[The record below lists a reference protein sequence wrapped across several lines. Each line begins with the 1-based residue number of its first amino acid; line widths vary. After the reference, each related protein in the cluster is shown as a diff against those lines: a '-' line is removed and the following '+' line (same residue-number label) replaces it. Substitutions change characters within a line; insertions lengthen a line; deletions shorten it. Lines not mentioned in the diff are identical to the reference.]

1 MSWMPAEEPVA
12 VDEGSAELVSA
23 VVEGRSRDLGGFSVQ
38 RVLPAT
44 AHKMVGPFIFFD
56 HFGPTTFAPG
66 AEGINV
72 RPHPHINLATVT
84 YLFEGEIVHRDSLG
98 SYQVIAPGAVNWM
111 TAGRGIV
118 HSERTAPERRASGGA
133 LHGIQL
139 WVALPRADEETE
151 PAFHHHEAASL
162 PRPPA
167 RGVELRLIAGSAWGM
182 TSPVK
187 VFSPLF
193 YADANMSPGS
203 SVDLPDEHQERAAYV
218 ATGRLRVGGRTFG
231 PGQMILFAPGSRA
244 SVQSDVE
251 TRALLLGGAPLDGD
265 RHLFWNFVS
274 SRPERLEEAKQA
286 WKEGRFPKV
295 PGDDQ
300 EFIPLP

>member
-1 MSWMPAEEPVA
+1 MSWTPTAEPAADELGMP
-12 VDEGSAELVSA
+12 DGVSA
-23 VVEGRSRDLGGFSVQ
+23 VLEGRRRDLGGFAVQ
-38 RVLPAT
+38 RVLPST

-56 HFGPTTFAPG
+56 HFGPTVFPPG
-66 AEGINV
+66 EGINV

-118 HSERTAPERRASGGA
+118 HSERTDPERRATGQA
-133 LHGIQL
+133 MHGVQL
-139 WVALPRADEETE
+139 WVALPRADEETAPE
-151 PAFHHHEAASL
+151 FHHHPSGTL
-162 PRPPA
+162 PRLSYPGA
-167 RGVELRLIAGSAWGM
+167 EVRLIVGTAWGL

-187 VFSPLF
+187 IFSPLF
-193 YADANMSPGS
+193 YAEAALSAGG
-203 SVDLPDEHQERAAYV
+203 SVDLPDEHEERAAYV
-218 ATGRLRVGGRTFG
+218 ATGSVRVGRRTFR
-231 PGQMILFAPGSRA
+231 PGQMILFQRGARA
-244 SVQSDVE
+244 SVQADGDAQV
-251 TRALLLGGAPLDGD
+251 LLLGGAPLDGD

-274 SRPERLEEAKQA
+274 SRSDRLEEAKRA
-286 WKEGRFPKV
+286 WKDGLFPKV